1 MARTSGSSGGGGGR
15 SGMARNSAHGDD
27 DDDDDD
33 DDNDHHTVGHDGV
46 PSTGRRQQRRST
58 NQKPQVLKLDI
69 AELAKQGY
77 LEVHDGKMR
86 LIIDVEKDAY

>member
-1 MARTSGSSGGGGGR
+1 
-15 SGMARNSAHGDD
+15 MARNSAHG

-46 PSTGRRQQRRST
+46 PSTGRRQQQRRST